1 MAFIPDVGIVH
12 TSNGPKADYPWLC
25 VDLGEEAI
33 IYSTGFYA
41 VYGSKLTLLWFTKS
55 NSSCIYFVI
64 KLDSH
69 KYK

>member
-1 MAFIPDVGIVH
+1 MVFIPDVGIVH

-41 VYGSKLTLLWFTKS
+41 VYASKLTLLPG
-55 NSSCIYFVI
+55 
-64 KLDSH
+64 SH
-69 KYK
+69 ECMGVV